1 MAGARRFEDL
11 AAWRFS
17 REMEDVIFEIT
28 DSGRVTRNPQF
39 CTQIRNAAEKVRRLI
54 AEGFIRFTARE
65 FVRYLRM
72 ARGEI
77 GEVQSRLA
85 SAKRR
90 KYFTPEQLA
99 RACATTNR
107 AMGTTTNLLK
117 AKLRQ
122 IDESSNSG

>member
-1 MAGARRFEDL
+1 MSTARRFEDL
-11 AAWRFS
+11 AAWQFC

-28 DSGRVTRNPQF
+28 EAGPVKNDEEFRS
-39 CTQIRNAAEKVRRLI
+39 QIRDAAKKAPPLV
-54 AEGFIRFTARE
+54 AEGFIRFVPKE

-77 GEVQSRLA
+77 AEVQSRLH
-85 SAKRR
+85 SGKSR
-90 KYFTPEQLA
+90 KYFTTDQLA
-99 RACATTNR
+99 RARPITNR

-122 IDESSNSG
+122 PGESL

>member
-1 MAGARRFEDL
+1 MPAARRFEDL

-17 REMEDVIFEIT
+17 QEMEDVIFEIT
-28 DSGRVTRNPQF
+28 ESGRASRDQEF
-39 CTQIRNAAEKVRRLI
+39 CGQIRNAAKKAAPLI

-77 GEVQSRLA
+77 AEVQSRLE
-85 SAKRR
+85 SARRR
-90 KYFTPEQLA
+90 KYLSADQLA
-99 RACATTNR
+99 RAYTVTNR

-117 AKLRQ
+117 AKLRE
-122 IDESSNSG
+122 IGEPL